1 MIFRRTGFWRDVSP
15 GGAVADLIS
24 EWRQPTP
31 HRWPILG
38 VSIAATFALMM
49 LFLPEEQTA
58 PPAKPVVTWITTFDP
73 NRTDQQI
80 VESNIENQKRQDILR
95 AAEEARVERR
105 REAYRA
111 LGRATGLD
119 VDALEK
125 QFREDE
131 PAARNT
137 APNAAPAA
145 TPSAAPSSAPART
158 TGE

>member
-1 MIFRRTGFWRDVSP
+1 MVFGPKNFWRDVSP
-15 GGAVADLIS
+15 RGALSDLAG

-31 HRWPILG
+31 HRWQILG

-49 LFLPEEQTA
+49 LFLPKEQRA
-58 PPAKPVVTWITTFDP
+58 PPEKPVVTWITTFDP

-80 VESNIENQKRQDILR
+80 IESNIENQKRQDAIR
-95 AAEEARVERR
+95 ALKEAQEERR

-125 QFREDE
+125 EFREDKP
-131 PAARNT
+131 PART
-137 APNAAPAA
+137 A
-145 TPSAAPSSAPART
+145 PSAAPSPAPAPAPART